1 MNAIASRVQLLLF
14 FMVVWGGSMS
24 ASQAAPCF
32 VSPKSGAVYQAGNTV
47 YDTKRSLDD
56 CAVLSVQK
64 GEVTVLYL
72 DGNGRSQSA
81 NIKQGTRFTAVNA
94 ANSRAPHAPLKLLVA
109 ALTQGPASVERGG
122 KFFDKP
128 DELGLP
134 SGDVHVPAGGLPL
147 AVRGAAGLPFSYV
160 LEEAKSSL
168 VLLKGTGAGGQ
179 PMTLPRRVFKPETD
193 YRLSITFADRTASSV
208 FTTPTR
214 EEESEL
220 IEAMARIENDTNLD
234 AFSKPIAR
242 ALVFED
248 RSFGYNRE
256 LSLKALMP

>member
-1 MNAIASRVQLLLF
+1 MNAIASRVQILLF
-14 FMVVWGGSMS
+14 FVVVWGGMS

-32 VSPKSGAVYQAGNTV
+32 VSPKSGAVYQAGNTTF
-47 YDTKRSLDD
+47 DTKRSLDD

-72 DGNGRSQSA
+72 DGNGQPQSA
-81 NIKQGTRFTAVNA
+81 NIKPGARFIAVNA
-94 ANSRAPHAPLKLLVA
+94 ANSRAPHAPLKLLIA
-109 ALTQGPASVERGG
+109 ALKEGPASVERGG

-147 AVRGAAGLPFSYV
+147 TVRGAAGLPFSYV
-160 LEEAKSSL
+160 LEEARSSV

-179 PMTLPRRVFKPETD
+179 QMTLPKRMFKPETD
-193 YRLSITFADRTASSV
+193 YRLSISSADRTASSI
-208 FTTPTR
+208 FKTPTS
-214 EEESEL
+214 EEENEL

-234 AFSKPIAR
+234 VFSKPIAR

>member
-1 MNAIASRVQLLLF
+1 MNAISGRVQHLLVL
-14 FMVVWGGSMS
+14 MIVWLSSTS

-32 VSPKSGAVYQAGNTV
+32 VIPKSGAVYQAGNTA
-47 YDTKRSLDD
+47 YAAAQSLDD
-56 CAVLSVQK
+56 CAALSVQV

-81 NIKQGTRFTAVNA
+81 NIKPGARFTAVNA
-94 ANSRAPHAPLKLLVA
+94 ANSRAPHAPVKLFMA

-147 AVRGAAGLPFSYV
+147 TVRGAPGLPFSYA
-160 LEEAKSSL
+160 LEEARSSV
-168 VLLKGTGAGGQ
+168 VLLKGLGAGGQ
-179 PMTLPRRVFKPETD
+179 PMTLPRRLFKPETD
-193 YRLSITFADRTASSV
+193 YRLSIKFADRTASSV
-208 FTTPTR
+208 FTTPTS

-220 IEAMARIENDTNLD
+220 IEAMARIENDANLD
-234 AFSKPIAR
+234 TFSKPIAR